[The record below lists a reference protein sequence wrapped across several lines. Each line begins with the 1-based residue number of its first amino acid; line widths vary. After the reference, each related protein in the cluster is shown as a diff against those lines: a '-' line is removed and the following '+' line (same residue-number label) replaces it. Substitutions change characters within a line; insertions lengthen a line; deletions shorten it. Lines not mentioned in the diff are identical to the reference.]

1 MEFPLLTFVR
11 MGRVERMGPLPSSC
25 APRPFRKKGH
35 EMKLLRKIFRPKIS
49 VVTFRRKS
57 VDARKRIHDVCD
69 LLDKEGNRPV
79 KNWKGVGG

>member
-1 MEFPLLTFVR
+1 
-11 MGRVERMGPLPSSC
+11 
-25 APRPFRKKGH
+25 
-35 EMKLLRKIFRPKIS
+35 MKLLRKIFRPKIS